1 MSIAPKLRQYLDEQ
15 HADYEIVEH
24 RPTASSMQSANA
36 CRIPAEWMAKAVLLD
51 TDDHYLLAVIP
62 SDHRIQLSELRT
74 ELGHKPRLAR
84 EQEIG
89 LIFSDCEAGAV
100 PALGFGYGVPTIVD
114 DDLES
119 APDIYFEAGDHKSLI
134 HMDRAEF
141 SRLTQDAR
149 HGRFSERWSEM
160 G

>member
-1 MSIAPKLRQYLDEQ
+1 MSIAPKLRQYLDEH

-36 CRIPAEWMAKAVLLD
+36 SRIPAEWMAKAVLLD
-51 TDDHYLLAVIP
+51 TDDHYLLAVVP

-84 EQEIG
+84 EEEIG

-114 DDLES
+114 DDLDT
-119 APDIYFEAGDHKSLI
+119 APDIYFEAGDHMSLI

-141 SRLTQDAR
+141 VRLTQQAR

-160 G
+160 D